1 MMRSIVLLG
10 PTLLVLAASCG
21 HRSEAEAPKASEE
34 ASPTVERTLSV
45 EQLMRDADV
54 HKGEIVVEGVVSAVS
69 ESERRVALIDAAE
82 YEHCGVVTCAEY
94 TLPVRWTG
102 ELPVLKER
110 LRVRGSIADDGGKF
124 IFVAVATEKVPS
136 RGEQ

>member
-1 MMRSIVLLG
+1 MMRSLVLLG
-10 PTLLVLAASCG
+10 STLLVFAASCG
-21 HRSEAEAPKASEE
+21 HRSEADAPQASEGGL
-34 ASPTVERTLSV
+34 PTVERTMGV
-45 EQLMRDADV
+45 EQLMHDADV

-69 ESERRVALIDAAE
+69 ESERRVALLGAAE
-82 YEHCGVVTCAEY
+82 FEHCGVLTCAEY

-110 LRVRGSIADDGGKF
+110 LRVRGSIADDGGKL